1 MEPASTRAFAGPGAL
16 GAVSVKEAGAELRMP
31 EICWGNAGKDQTES
45 WSGQVEALSTVQA

>member
-45 WSGQVEALSTVQA
+45 WSGQVEAQSTVQA